1 MPYLI
6 LSAGRNPDLLKQRN
20 AALSAEGY
28 KVASASNSY
37 EIVEKM
43 LNGDFDLVL
52 LCHSIPDEDR
62 RRLAHIISSYTPSTP
77 VILISED
84 GSNPFDLM
92 PRTVNCPPEQV
103 IATVRNS
110 LTPQVFLR
118 AM

>member
-28 KVASASNSY
+28 KVASAWDSC
-37 EIVEKM
+37 EIVEKL

-52 LCHSIPDEDR
+52 LCHSIPEEDR
-62 RRLAHIISSYTPSTP
+62 RRLAGIVASYTPSTP
-77 VILISED
+77 VIVVSE
-84 GSNPFDLM
+84 NERIAHEVA
-92 PRTVNCPPEQV
+92 PRAINCSPEQV
-103 IATVRNS
+103 MAAVRSS
-110 LTPQVFLR
+110 LTPPSLLR